1 MSGSTTSTTP
11 LPPSLTNMEFLPTS
25 NVSIILDDGNSPRGG
40 SAIFVRQFS
49 DSIMG
54 TRLDAQI
61 EVVKADSYLGK
72 LILHFIAYARVD
84 VVLARPA
91 NFVVL
96 DGVTL
101 S

>member
-1 MSGSTTSTTP
+1 M
-11 LPPSLTNMEFLPTS
+11 
-25 NVSIILDDGNSPRGG
+25 
-40 SAIFVRQFS
+40 
-49 DSIMG
+49 
-54 TRLDAQI
+54 DAQI